1 MTLESLQGP
10 GCAFIA
16 GTRNHLY
23 LGRSMIRLFSSLMIA
38 IALFVSPVA
47 MANGAGMAMPHAV
60 VTSEAQTAGHCAD
73 SEVPSD
79 EEKSRGEA
87 SCASACAAFPAIGPA
102 YLEEALP
109 VRPPAAAGIPQALS
123 SIHPE
128 GELRPPRITPEI

>member
-1 MTLESLQGP
+1 MKIEAGRLP
-10 GCAFIA
+10 AMMFIA
-16 GTRNHLY
+16 GTRQHPY
-23 LGRSMIRLFSSLMIA
+23 LSRSMIRLMSSMLVA
-38 IALFVSPVA
+38 LALFVSPLL
-47 MANGAGMAMPHAV
+47 MASGASMAMPHAAAASG
-60 VTSEAQTAGHCAD
+60 TQTGSHCAD
-73 SEVPSD
+73 SEAPAED
-79 EEKSRGEA
+79 DTSRGDA